1 MYVIRTSN
9 RRENLKSGRFYR
21 SGPLTKFGT
30 PVATLTRN
38 GRVIGKT
45 EGQLKGN
52 NEQGEGF
59 GALIGRRF
67 EQGGEALGVDV
78 YVFGK
83 RSDSV

>member
-1 MYVIRTSN
+1 
-9 RRENLKSGRFYR
+9 
-21 SGPLTKFGT
+21 
-30 PVATLTRN
+30 LTRN